1 MSPDAAET
9 RSYRTS
15 DDGLVIYD
23 GDEPRAYVASSV
35 CVELEETL

>member
-1 MSPDAAET
+1 MDAKET

-23 GDEPRAYVASSV
+23 AEDPSAYVSSSV
-35 CVELEETL
+35 CVELEESA

>member
-1 MSPDAAET
+1 MDGKPT

-23 GDEPRAYVASSV
+23 AEEPRAYVASSV
-35 CVELEETL
+35 CVGLEESA